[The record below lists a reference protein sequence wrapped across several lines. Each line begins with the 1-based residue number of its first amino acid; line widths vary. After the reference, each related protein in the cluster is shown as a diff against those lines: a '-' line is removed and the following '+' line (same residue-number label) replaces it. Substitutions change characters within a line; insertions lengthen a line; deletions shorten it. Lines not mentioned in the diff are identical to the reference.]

1 MKESAEKHDYEIR
14 ASRALGFGG
23 SDAAMVLAI
32 ADKLSNREPLTSI
45 MKKRL
50 RVIKGI
56 DPIPSRV
63 TSGAIE
69 HGRQFEDEMYGVLRE
84 QNLFGLERE
93 KLLEPNNQNYPFKV
107 FAHADFYV
115 AERAT
120 VIECKWSGALTHEEL
135 KNKYMPQLQWYYMLG
150 ASAVKLCT
158 RTESDSDKQD
168 LIEYIVMDPELTGKI
183 EMSLDVIASNWDL
196 MDLELNEAEDG
207 ELRDDIISAML
218 RMAEIKDEIESRDKE
233 YKELSAE
240 VMKWMKDNEL
250 SKIKHLGI
258 SVTYTQ
264 ESTSTRFDSAGLKK
278 AYPKIYEMFASFS
291 QKKEF
296 LTLKR

>member
-1 MKESAEKHDYEIR
+1 MKESVEKHDLEIR

-32 ADKLSNREPLTSI
+32 ADKLSNCEPLTST

-56 DPIPSRV
+56 DPVPPRV
-63 TSGAIE
+63 TSDAIE
-69 HGRQFEDEMYGVLRE
+69 HGRQFEDEMYDVLRG
-84 QNLFGLERE
+84 QIGLERE
-93 KLLEPNNQNYPFKV
+93 KLLKLYKRYWPFKV
-107 FAHADFYV
+107 FAHADFYD
-115 AERAT
+115 AGSAT
-120 VIECKWSGALTHEEL
+120 VTECKWSGSLTHEEL

-150 ASAVKLCT
+150 VSAVELYT
-158 RTESDSDKQD
+158 RTESDSEKEA
-168 LIEYIVMDPELTGKI
+168 LVEYIIMDPELIERI
-183 EMSLDVIASNWDL
+183 EMSLDMIASNWDL
-196 MDLELNEAEDG
+196 MNLELNEAESE
-207 ELRDDIISAML
+207 ELSGDIINSML
-218 RMAEIKDEIESRDKE
+218 RMVEIKDEIESKEKE
-233 YKELSAE
+233 YKELSAG
-240 VMKWMKDNEL
+240 VMEWMKDNEL

-258 SVTYTQ
+258 SVTYIP

-278 AYPKIYEMFASFS
+278 AYPKIYEMFVSSS